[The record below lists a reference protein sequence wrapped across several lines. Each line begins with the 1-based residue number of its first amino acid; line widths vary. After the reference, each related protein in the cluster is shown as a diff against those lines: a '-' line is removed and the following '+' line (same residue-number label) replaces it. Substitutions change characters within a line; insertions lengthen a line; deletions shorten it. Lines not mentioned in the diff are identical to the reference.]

1 MTPDPEVWME
11 IYRAMEEM
19 QRIHLMCKEA
29 VRLVPGA
36 ERDIA
41 AIERAGEAA
50 VLAELQRWLHQGPS

>member
-19 QRIHLMCKEA
+19 QFIHLICREA
-29 VRLVPGA
+29 VQLAPGA
-36 ERDIA
+36 ERDITD
-41 AIERAGEAA
+41 IKRAGEAA